1 MHHFIRGYLIPL
13 PPYVICMYLTKKKM
27 NCIGATIEQK
37 KNDLFQKAV
46 CLLSPIDILTIH
58 DDFSSFL
65 LNFLISQTKQNMV
78 DSMSNNIENIC
89 QTSKIFQ

>member
-1 MHHFIRGYLIPL
+1 M
-13 PPYVICMYLTKKKM
+13 YVPHQEKNELHRSNYRT
-27 NCIGATIEQK
+27 E

-89 QTSKIFQ
+89 QASKVFQ

>member
-1 MHHFIRGYLIPL
+1 
-13 PPYVICMYLTKKKM
+13 MYLTKNKM
-27 NCIGATIEQK
+27 NGRGANIQK
-37 KNDLFQKAV
+37 RTKKKQNDLCIQKEV

-89 QTSKIFQ
+89 KSSKIFQ

>member
-1 MHHFIRGYLIPL
+1 
-13 PPYVICMYLTKKKM
+13 M
-27 NCIGATIEQK
+27 NALHQGKNEGIGATTQNTTEQK
-37 KNDLFQKAV
+37 QNDLFQKTV
-46 CLLSPIDILTIH
+46 CLLSPIYVFTIH

-89 QTSKIFQ
+89 QSSKIFQ

>member
-1 MHHFIRGYLIPL
+1 
-13 PPYVICMYLTKKKM
+13 MYLTKKKM

-37 KNDLFQKAV
+37 QNDLFQKAV

-89 QTSKIFQ
+89 QTSKVF